1 MHQIQFI
8 RYDLTTVTTGKI
20 FDHAGNTA
28 IPCLILEFVSSTPTR
43 KYSFPLILKNHL

>member
-28 IPCLILEFVSSTPTR
+28 IPCLILEFAITSLAWGFCLLP
-43 KYSFPLILKNHL
+43 